1 MREENLVLRDLAT
14 RSVEEAS
21 AILESKGFKFT
32 QKETKS
38 SLSDLVTEVDQEI
51 ESVIIDFLR
60 SERPYDSFLG
70 EEGSRLSGSSGV
82 KWVIDPIDGTTNFVY
97 GIPGFGISVAAEK
110 DGEIVAGAVADPLH
124 SEIFDAA
131 RGFGS
136 RCNRNTI
143 SISNEVNLGSSLIA
157 TGFSYSADQRKL
169 QGKLLSHIIH
179 EISDIRRIGSAA
191 VDLCWVAAGRVDAFF
206 EEGLNYWD
214 YAAGSLIALEAG
226 AVFKRIQNF
235 LGAELIIAT
244 NPSIDD
250 DFYALLVAAREKVVN
265 DS

>member
-110 DGEIVAGAVADPLH
+110 DGEIVAG
-124 SEIFDAA
+124 
-131 RGFGS
+131 
-136 RCNRNTI
+136 
-143 SISNEVNLGSSLIA
+143 
-157 TGFSYSADQRKL
+157 
-169 QGKLLSHIIH
+169 LL
-179 EISDIRRIGSAA
+179 
-191 VDLCWVAAGRVDAFF
+191 LT
-206 EEGLNYWD
+206 L
-214 YAAGSLIALEAG
+214 
-226 AVFKRIQNF
+226 
-235 LGAELIIAT
+235 
-244 NPSIDD
+244 
-250 DFYALLVAAREKVVN
+250 
-265 DS
+265 